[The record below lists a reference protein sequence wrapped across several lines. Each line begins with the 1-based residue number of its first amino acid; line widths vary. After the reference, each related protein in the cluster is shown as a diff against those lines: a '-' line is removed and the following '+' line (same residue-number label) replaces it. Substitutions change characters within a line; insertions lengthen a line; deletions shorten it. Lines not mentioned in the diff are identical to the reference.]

1 MKISK
6 ERKPYRV
13 DHYISHENEIKM
25 DNISYPVAY
34 QKIPIIEKMN
44 NIRINVSGYEEDEI
58 TILYISERED
68 EDVINLLL
76 LANEHHQQHY
86 CLIRHFSRFMAHRTK
101 HRQAAFYC
109 YRCLHGFSREDLL
122 MKHIEFCKKHASQS
136 IIMPDESN
144 NLLQFTSIQMQ
155 HPIAFTIFADFE
167 SLIVPLSTTSP
178 SSSTSYIQ
186 NIARHEPC
194 GYAYVVIGPDGKSTK
209 PTQVYRGQNA
219 VKHFLN
225 AIIEEKDI
233 IEKKLKDVKPLR
245 LTPDE
250 EASFQ
255 SAIIC
260 SICKKS
266 LDEKRARD
274 HDHISGK
281 FRGSAHI
288 SCNLKYK
295 QSKKIPVIFHNMKNY
310 NGHHIMTELG

>member
-1 MKISK
+1 
-6 ERKPYRV
+6 
-13 DHYISHENEIKM
+13 
-25 DNISYPVAY
+25 
-34 QKIPIIEKMN
+34 
-44 NIRINVSGYEEDEI
+44 
-58 TILYISERED
+58 
-68 EDVINLLL
+68 
-76 LANEHHQQHY
+76 
-86 CLIRHFSRFMAHRTK
+86 MAHRTK

-109 YRCLHGFSREDLL
+109 YRYLHGFSREDLL

-178 SSSTSYIQ
+178 SSSTSYMQ

-288 SCNLKYK
+288 SCNLKYN

-310 NGHHIMTELG
+310 DGHHIMTELGQYDSYKINVIASTLEKYTTFSIKKRDSAVELVFLDSFQFLPTSLEKLVNNLNTDSLKF